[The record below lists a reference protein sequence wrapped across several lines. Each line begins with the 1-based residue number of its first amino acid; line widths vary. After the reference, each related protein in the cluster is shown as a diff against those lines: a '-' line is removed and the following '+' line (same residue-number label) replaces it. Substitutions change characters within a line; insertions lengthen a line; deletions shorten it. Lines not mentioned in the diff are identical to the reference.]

1 MTPQKLCRKS
11 MPHPSPESLFRIAF
25 PFSAV
30 QRFYRKNLFH
40 PTFLL
45 LRVEWET
52 IPHLSQ
58 PLFRIAVLSSAVQ
71 RFYQKILYSPNVP
84 AASSRVGDHAAP
96 SPAVAHNSGS
106 VFNSSKVLSEETS
119 FTQRSCC
126 FELSGR
132 PCRTQINRCFSCCF
146 KWPAFFQPICP
157 ARHLMGSYRN
167 PIRMGWRPRD
177 LSFPVFSK
185 FF

>member
-71 RFYQKILYSPNVP
+71 RFYQKILYSPSVP

-96 SPAVAHNSGS
+96 SPAVAQNSGS

-126 FELSGR
+126 FRVEWETMPHPDQPLFFLLLQVARILSTNLPSTSSHGLL
-132 PCRTQINRCFSCCF
+132 P
-146 KWPAFFQPICP
+146 
-157 ARHLMGSYRN
+157 
-167 PIRMGWRPRD
+167 
-177 LSFPVFSK
+177 
-185 FF
+185 